1 MLYYFRKLCINYI
14 YLFKIYIDA
23 YNMKKYTS
31 MGTSPPT
38 DYTRFNDGGNL
49 LGGGGSGLQGGG
61 GSAKNMRDENNGSHE
76 KREIMQNSEK
86 IINTH
91 NLYSYENIIDGN
103 SNLHMS
109 ASYVDTNKQTI
120 VLPFYRC
127 IIDLVILNDLHVDIV
142 DNMNTEVKNKVL
154 CSGKI
159 RKYRFNGAI
168 QNYDLFIEM
177 MNENVFHV
185 KKRGIMMRVNVSEDL
200 RRLII
205 NTMVNYVADGGDVV
219 KEIKGNTNDGT
230 ASGYDIIPKKQN
242 KKTSWFKCFG
252 F

>member
-1 MLYYFRKLCINYI
+1 
-14 YLFKIYIDA
+14 
-23 YNMKKYTS
+23 MKNYTS
-31 MGTSPPT
+31 LGSSPPT
-38 DYTRFNDGGNL
+38 DYTRFNDGGNV
-49 LGGGGSGLQGGG
+49 LGGGGSGGSGLQGGG
-61 GSAKNMRDENNGSHE
+61 SNAKSMRVENNGSHE
-76 KREIMQNSEK
+76 KREIIQNSEK

-91 NLYSYENIIDGN
+91 SLYSYENIIDVN
-103 SNLHMS
+103 SHLHMNS
-109 ASYVDTNKQTI
+109 SLGDTNKQSI

-142 DNMNTEVKNKVL
+142 DNMNTEIKNKVL

-185 KKRGIMMRVNVSEDL
+185 KKRGIMMRVNVSEEL
-200 RRLII
+200 RQLII
-205 NTMVNYVADGGDVV
+205 HTMVNYVADGGDVV

-242 KKTSWFKCFG
+242 KKRSWFGCFG

>member
-103 SNLHMS
+103 SNLHMN

-142 DNMNTEVKNKVL
+142 DNMNTGVKNKVL

-230 ASGYDIIPKKQN
+230 VSGYDIIPKKQN

>member
-1 MLYYFRKLCINYI
+1 
-14 YLFKIYIDA
+14 
-23 YNMKKYTS
+23 

-38 DYTRFNDGGNL
+38 DYTRFNDGGNVL
-49 LGGGGSGLQGGG
+49 GGG
-61 GSAKNMRDENNGSHE
+61 GSAKNMRVENNGSHE

-103 SNLHMS
+103 SNLHMN
-109 ASYVDTNKQTI
+109 ASSVDTNKQTI

>member
-1 MLYYFRKLCINYI
+1 
-14 YLFKIYIDA
+14 
-23 YNMKKYTS
+23 MKNYTS
-31 MGTSPPT
+31 LGSSPPT
-38 DYTRFNDGGNL
+38 DYTRFNDGGNV
-49 LGGGGSGLQGGG
+49 LGGGGSGGSGQGGG
-61 GSAKNMRDENNGSHE
+61 SNAKSMRVENNGSHE
-76 KREIMQNSEK
+76 KREIIQNSEK

-91 NLYSYENIIDGN
+91 SLYSYENIIDVN
-103 SNLHMS
+103 SHLHMN
-109 ASYVDTNKQTI
+109 ASSVDTNKQSI

-142 DNMNTEVKNKVL
+142 DNMNTEIKNKVL

-185 KKRGIMMRVNVSEDL
+185 KKRGIMMRVNVSEEL
-200 RRLII
+200 RQLII
-205 NTMVNYVADGGDVV
+205 HTMVNYVADGGDVV
-219 KEIKGNTNDGT
+219 KEIKGKNDDGSAT
-230 ASGYDIIPKKQN
+230 GYDIIPKKKN

>member
-49 LGGGGSGLQGGG
+49 LGGGGS
-61 GSAKNMRDENNGSHE
+61 AKNMRDENNGSHE

-103 SNLHMS
+103 SNLHMN
-109 ASYVDTNKQTI
+109 ASSVDTNKQTI

>member
-1 MLYYFRKLCINYI
+1 
-14 YLFKIYIDA
+14 
-23 YNMKKYTS
+23 MKNYTS
-31 MGTSPPT
+31 LGSSPPT
-38 DYTRFNDGGNL
+38 DYIRFNDGGNV
-49 LGGGGSGLQGGG
+49 LGGGGSGGAGG
-61 GSAKNMRDENNGSHE
+61 GSAKSMRVENNGSHE
-76 KREIMQNSEK
+76 KREIMQNSDK

-91 NLYSYENIIDGN
+91 NLYSYESIINVNDH
-103 SNLHMS
+103 LHMNPS
-109 ASYVDTNKQTI
+109 SVDTNKQTI

-127 IIDLVILNDLHVDIV
+127 VIDLVILNDLHVDIV
-142 DNMNTEVKNKVL
+142 DNMNTEIKNKVL

-205 NTMVNYVADGGDVV
+205 NTMVNYVADGGDMI

-230 ASGYDIIPKKQN
+230 ASGYDIIPKKKS
-242 KKTSWFKCFG
+242 KKTSWLRCFG

>member
-1 MLYYFRKLCINYI
+1 
-14 YLFKIYIDA
+14 
-23 YNMKKYTS
+23 MKNYTS
-31 MGTSPPT
+31 LGSSPPT
-38 DYTRFNDGGNL
+38 DYIRFNDGGNV
-49 LGGGGSGLQGGG
+49 LGGGGSGQGGG
-61 GSAKNMRDENNGSHE
+61 DSAKNTRVENNGSRE
-76 KREIMQNSEK
+76 KREIMQNSGK

-91 NLYSYENIIDGN
+91 SLYSYENIIDVN
-103 SNLHMS
+103 SHLHMNS
-109 ASYVDTNKQTI
+109 SSVDKNKQSI

-127 IIDLVILNDLHVDIV
+127 VIDLVILNDLHVDIV
-142 DNMNTEVKNKVL
+142 DNTNTEIKNKVL

-205 NTMVNYVADGGDVV
+205 NTMVNYVADGGDVI
-219 KEIKGNTNDGT
+219 KEIKGNTNDGS
-230 ASGYDIIPKKQN
+230 ASGYDIIPKKKN
-242 KKTSWFKCFG
+242 KKRSWFGCFG

>member
-1 MLYYFRKLCINYI
+1 
-14 YLFKIYIDA
+14 
-23 YNMKKYTS
+23 MKKYTS

-38 DYTRFNDGGNL
+38 DYTRFNDGGNVL
-49 LGGGGSGLQGGG
+49 GGG
-61 GSAKNMRDENNGSHE
+61 GSAKNMRVENNGSHE

-103 SNLHMS
+103 SNLHMN
-109 ASYVDTNKQTI
+109 ASSVDTNKQTI